1 MSEPYVH
8 APLPYESITF
18 LALTCLPLPLGL
30 SDPVARSS
38 IRLALAAI
46 DDHFGKSN
54 RKKKPNNMGRKE
66 LVNGQKKPLSQNGR
80 NNGLQAHKINKWALR
95 KQMGLKEAGEREM
108 ANPWAVCDVEK

>member
-38 IRLALAAI
+38 ICLALAAI
-46 DDHFGKSN
+46 DDHFG
-54 RKKKPNNMGRKE
+54 E
-66 LVNGQKKPLSQNGR
+66 VQ
-80 NNGLQAHKINKWALR
+80 
-95 KQMGLKEAGEREM
+95 
-108 ANPWAVCDVEK
+108 